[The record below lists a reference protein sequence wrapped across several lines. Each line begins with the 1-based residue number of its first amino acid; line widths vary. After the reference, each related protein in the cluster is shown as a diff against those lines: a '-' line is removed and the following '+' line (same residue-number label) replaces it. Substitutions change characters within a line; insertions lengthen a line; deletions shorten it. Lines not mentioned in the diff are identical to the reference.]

1 MRNMM
6 RLLAAAGAVVVSL
19 GAAAAP
25 EAVGPERIVVPLA
38 DPAKPATIRVALING
53 GITVEGYDGKEVV
66 VEARARRFSESDG
79 DDDEAIRDG
88 VAGAMAEARAGTPE
102 RSSAGMRRIPN
113 RSLGLTVDASG
124 NQVRVDAESWRHAID
139 IKLLV
144 PTGSSLK
151 LGCVNDGSIV
161 VSGVTGGLELSNV
174 NGGIT
179 VKDAMA
185 QVVADTTN
193 GPIVVNFL
201 RWAGDKPMAFST
213 LNGDVDVTLPG
224 NLKANLVMRSD
235 NGEIYSDFE
244 VALAAGEA
252 KVSERRGEGRY
263 RVEVEQAVRGTVGGG
278 GPEIVLKTFNGDI
291 FLRKSR

>member
-1 MRNMM
+1 MRKIM
-6 RLLAAAGAVVVSL
+6 RLLAAAGAVVVSM

-66 VEARARRFSESDG
+66 VEARSRGFSESDH
-79 DDDEAIRDG
+79 DDEAIRDG
-88 VAGAMAEARAGTPE
+88 VAGAMAEARAGAPE

-113 RSLGLTVDASG
+113 RSLGLTVDANG

-139 IKLLV
+139 IKLMV

-151 LGCVNDGSIV
+151 LGCVNDGAIV
-161 VSGVTGGLELSNV
+161 VSGVTGALELSNV

-185 QVVADTTN
+185 HVVADTTN

-244 VALAAGEA
+244 VALAGGEA

-291 FLRKSR
+291 FLRKGK